1 VIANESEQENQ
12 MNEDLGKAL
21 DKTETAGRTFKA
33 KATALVTDKFWVAI
47 AVVAVIVLLAVW
59 VF

>member
-1 VIANESEQENQ
+1 

-21 DKTETAGRTFKA
+21 DKTETAGRTFKE
-33 KATALVTDKFWVAI
+33 KATALVTDKFWLAI
-47 AVVAVIVLLAVW
+47 AIVVVIVVLAVW

>member
-1 VIANESEQENQ
+1 

-47 AVVAVIVLLAVW
+47 AVVAVIVLLAIW